1 MTTSKHNIIC
11 EGIKMS
17 AVPYII
23 ENLKGVLNQFG
34 SKYRTDIGDW
44 DRDKI
49 INHLEL
55 YTPELITKLLQN
67 SEIYDKFVNKV
78 DEVDILK
85 LNELVELFKN
95 DNFWEASDDIPGNII
110 FDNTLLFGHEIDDA
124 YVLLNGMFAT
134 QLPPLLNQ
142 IISAES
148 SSALIEELAQY
159 PKENLFKI
167 DPKTNLL
174 TRFVKGVKSPENIF
188 GGNWATEEITFY
200 TLKIDESWRPMAI
213 PNIKHGVMF
222 AYNNLLVAK
231 STFNQMYDKENRLQ
245 GVTKHSESP
254 IIGRDGF
261 FSRMLYE
268 EIEPL
273 LFDDIDE
280 GHMDSVG
287 FIGYNNQNKFFKESK
302 LQRYRIEATYPYIL
316 HLDISK
322 YFENIYTHLLAQIK
336 PQTLISQK
344 NIIVFSTYLKW
355 LDEYNQ
361 KINNN
366 HTKSIIQG
374 PISSKISAELLQ
386 LSLDQKL
393 EKAISELK
401 LDVSFTR
408 YVDDYRF
415 FGRNIKDLELLKN
428 TLIKIFRQHELSFNE
443 SKIQLYKG
451 FEQQKQAHL
460 DHYPRLIRITG
471 GKNIQLTFDDY
482 LLFREI
488 LSQAI
493 REQDVPTTK
502 SILTILAKK
511 IKNKQIKIKD
521 SSLITSLIEFLIKTT
536 YVCPIINM
544 QIYKLMNEIC
554 NVLSSKYRNK
564 VWNILFREIELVV
577 ANYSDTDL
585 ESWYFYTL
593 ANCGTAHETYKV
605 VNKYLKSVGENS
617 SVIVLSV
624 LLKNKSSQANRKI
637 QDYIVKQINNWQT
650 VSQSKWWLPLSK
662 LWLVKGNLDL
672 NKKIKSLFISN
683 NRSSL
688 QWDKLGIIEYLRQ
701 KSVN

>member
-1 MTTSKHNIIC
+1 
-11 EGIKMS
+11 MS

-261 FSRMLYE
+261 FQECCM
-268 EIEPL
+268 
-273 LFDDIDE
+273 
-280 GHMDSVG
+280 
-287 FIGYNNQNKFFKESK
+287 KK
-302 LQRYRIEATYPYIL
+302 L
-316 HLDISK
+316 
-322 YFENIYTHLLAQIK
+322 
-336 PQTLISQK
+336 
-344 NIIVFSTYLKW
+344 
-355 LDEYNQ
+355 
-361 KINNN
+361 N
-366 HTKSIIQG
+366 H
-374 PISSKISAELLQ
+374 
-386 LSLDQKL
+386 
-393 EKAISELK
+393 
-401 LDVSFTR
+401 
-408 YVDDYRF
+408 YY
-415 FGRNIKDLELLKN
+415 
-428 TLIKIFRQHELSFNE
+428 
-443 SKIQLYKG
+443 
-451 FEQQKQAHL
+451 
-460 DHYPRLIRITG
+460 
-471 GKNIQLTFDDY
+471 
-482 LLFREI
+482 
-488 LSQAI
+488 
-493 REQDVPTTK
+493 
-502 SILTILAKK
+502 LTILM
-511 IKNKQIKIKD
+511 KD
-521 SSLITSLIEFLIKTT
+521 T
-536 YVCPIINM
+536 
-544 QIYKLMNEIC
+544 
-554 NVLSSKYRNK
+554 
-564 VWNILFREIELVV
+564 W
-577 ANYSDTDL
+577 
-585 ESWYFYTL
+585 
-593 ANCGTAHETYKV
+593 
-605 VNKYLKSVGENS
+605 
-617 SVIVLSV
+617 
-624 LLKNKSSQANRKI
+624 I
-637 QDYIVKQINNWQT
+637 Q
-650 VSQSKWWLPLSK
+650 SAL
-662 LWLVKGNLDL
+662 
-672 NKKIKSLFISN
+672 
-683 NRSSL
+683 
-688 QWDKLGIIEYLRQ
+688 
-701 KSVN
+701 